1 MKKAILIFLIFL
13 NFSVNAQSVPGPA
26 TYPVK
31 GLLMSV
37 KDWGSRS
44 IMILNAFFEETKD
57 SIISQIGE
65 EEFDEMKSNCSSS
78 GWPQGVYSSGMSDE
92 DEVAFDRKLNELKMY
107 RIASYTHKYNGKIFD
122 RYVIV
127 RVPFEENK
135 NWNPSI
141 QWKGNI
147 YFLLKEK
154 DIELI

>member
-57 SIISQIGE
+57 SIISQLQ
-65 EEFDEMKSNCSSS
+65 SS
-78 GWPQGVYSSGMSDE
+78 
-92 DEVAFDRKLNELKMY
+92 
-107 RIASYTHKYNGKIFD
+107 
-122 RYVIV
+122 
-127 RVPFEENK
+127 
-135 NWNPSI
+135 
-141 QWKGNI
+141 
-147 YFLLKEK
+147 
-154 DIELI
+154 